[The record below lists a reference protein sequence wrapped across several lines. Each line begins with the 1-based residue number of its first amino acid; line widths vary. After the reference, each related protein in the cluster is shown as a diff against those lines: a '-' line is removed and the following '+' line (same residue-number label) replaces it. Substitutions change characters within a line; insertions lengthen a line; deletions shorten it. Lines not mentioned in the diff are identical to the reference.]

1 MIKFLIKGLIRDR
14 NRSLFPVI
22 TVAIGVM
29 LTVVAHSWITGILGD
44 TLESNANFS
53 TGHVKIVT
61 RAYAENMDQMPMDLA
76 LENATELEQ
85 NLKQEFADM
94 NWVERIRFGGLL
106 DVPDG
111 DGETKGQG
119 PVIGW
124 AVDLLSENSE
134 EMKRMNIFTS
144 LVNGRVPR
152 ARGEILISEDFAKKL
167 GINLGDQVTL
177 ISSTM
182 YGSMAMYNFT
192 VAGTVQ
198 FGIQA
203 MDRGAIVMDIHDA
216 QIALDMTDASSEI
229 LGFFS
234 NAFYDEKK
242 ADQVE
247 NTFNQKYSD
256 SGNEFSPIML
266 KLNEQNNLADMLA
279 YLESMIGL
287 FIFVFIGVMSIVL
300 WNAGLLGGLRRYSE
314 VGIRLAIGEAKGH
327 VYRAMII
334 ESVAIGIAGSV
345 IGTLVGLG
353 LAFLLQEKGF
363 DFSSSMKNASMMMPA
378 KFRAQITPPA
388 YFIGFIPGIFS
399 TVLGTMLSGVGIYK
413 RKTAQLFK
421 ELEV

>member
-44 TLESNANFS
+44 TLESNANFA

-76 LENATELEQ
+76 LENVNELDQ
-85 NLKQEFADM
+85 NLRQEFPEM

-106 DVPDG
+106 DVPDEK
-111 DGETKGQG
+111 GETKGQG

-124 AVDLLSENSE
+124 AVDLLSNNSE
-134 EMKRMNIFTS
+134 EVKRMNILSS
-144 LVNGRVPR
+144 LVNGHVPR
-152 ARGEILISEDFAKKL
+152 TAGEILISEDFTKKL
-167 GINLGDQVTL
+167 GIQPGDQVTL

-203 MDRGAIVMDIHDA
+203 MDRGAMVMDIGDA
-216 QIALDMTDASSEI
+216 QTALNMTDASSEI
-229 LGFFS
+229 LGYFS
-234 NAFYDEKK
+234 NTFYDEKK
-242 ADQVE
+242 ADLLK

-256 SGNEFSPIML
+256 SENEFSPIML
-266 KLNEQNNLADMLA
+266 KLKDQNNLSEMLA
-279 YLESMIGL
+279 YLESMVGL

-327 VYRAMII
+327 VYRSMIV

-345 IGTLVGLG
+345 LGTLVGLG
-353 LAFLLQEKGF
+353 LAYLLQEKGF
-363 DFSSSMKNASMMMPA
+363 DFSSAMKNASMMMPA

-399 TVLGTMLSGVGIYK
+399 TVIGTMLSGVGIYR

>member
-53 TGHVKIVT
+53 TGHVKVVT

-76 LENATELEQ
+76 LDNVSEIEK
-85 NLKQEFADM
+85 NLQQEFPDM

-106 DVPDG
+106 DVPDEN
-111 DGETKGQG
+111 GETKGQG

-124 AVDLLSENSE
+124 AVDLLSKNSNE
-134 EMKRMNIFTS
+134 INRMNIPTA
-144 LVNGRVPR
+144 LVQGRIPQKKT
-152 ARGEILISEDFAKKL
+152 EILISDDFAKKL
-167 GINLGDQVTL
+167 EINLGDQVTL

-203 MDRGAIVMDIHDA
+203 MDRGAIVMDIRDA
-216 QIALDMTDASSEI
+216 QIALDMADASSEI
-229 LGFFS
+229 LGYFS
-234 NAFYDEKK
+234 NTFYDEEK
-242 ADQVE
+242 AEQVKHI
-247 NTFNQKYSD
+247 FNEKYSD
-256 SGNEFSPIML
+256 SENEFSPIML
-266 KLNEQNNLADMLA
+266 KLNEQNNLGEMLG
-279 YLESMIGL
+279 YMESMIGL

-327 VYRAMII
+327 VYRAMIV

-345 IGTLVGLG
+345 LGTLVGLG
-353 LAFLLQEKGF
+353 LAYLLQEKGF
-363 DFSSSMKNASMMMPA
+363 DFSSTMKNASMMMPV

-399 TVLGTMLSGVGIYK
+399 TVIGTMLSGVGIYK
-413 RKTAQLFK
+413 RKTAKLFK

>member
-1 MIKFLIKGLIRDR
+1 MIKFLIKGLVRDR

-53 TGHVKIVT
+53 TGHVKVVT
-61 RAYAENMDQMPMDLA
+61 RSYAENMDQMPMDLA
-76 LENATELEQ
+76 LDNVSEIEK
-85 NLKQEFADM
+85 NLQHEFPEM

-106 DVPDG
+106 DVPDEN
-111 DGETKGQG
+111 GETKGQG

-124 AVDLLSENSE
+124 AVDLLSENSNE
-134 EMKRMNIFTS
+134 INRMNIPAA
-144 LVNGRVPR
+144 LVQGRIPQKKT
-152 ARGEILISEDFAKKL
+152 EILISDDFAKKL
-167 GINLGDQVTL
+167 GISLGDQVTL

-203 MDRGAIVMDIHDA
+203 MDRGAIVMDFGDA
-216 QIALDMTDASSEI
+216 QTALDMTDASSEI
-229 LGFFS
+229 LGYFS
-234 NAFYDEKK
+234 NTFYDEEK
-242 ADQVE
+242 ADQVK

-256 SGNEFSPIML
+256 SENEFSPIML
-266 KLNEQNNLADMLA
+266 KLNEQNNLGDMLG
-279 YLESMIGL
+279 YMESMIGL

-314 VGIRLAIGEAKGH
+314 IGIRLAIGEAKGH

-345 IGTLVGLG
+345 LGTLVGLG
-353 LAFLLQEKGF
+353 LAYLLQEKGF
-363 DFSSSMKNASMMMPA
+363 DFSSAMKNASMMMPA

-399 TVLGTMLSGVGIYK
+399 TVIGTMLSGVGIYK